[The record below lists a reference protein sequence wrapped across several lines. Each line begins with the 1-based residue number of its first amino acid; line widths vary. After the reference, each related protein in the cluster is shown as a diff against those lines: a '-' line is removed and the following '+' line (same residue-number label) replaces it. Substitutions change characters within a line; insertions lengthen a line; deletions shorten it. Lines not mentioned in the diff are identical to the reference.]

1 MAALKNNKA
10 AGRDDIL
17 VEQLKHLGPKA
28 HKWLLTMLNICFMEN
43 KIPTIWR
50 QSKIIAILKPGKDSS
65 IPKNYRPISLLCHT
79 YKLYERMIL
88 NRIAPTIE
96 QHLIKEQAGFRS
108 GKSCTSQLLNL
119 TQHIE
124 DGYEEGMITG
134 TAFVDLSA
142 AYDTVNHRLL
152 IQKLYNTTLDSQ
164 LCRVIQNLMSDR
176 RFYVE
181 LNNERSR
188 WRIQKNGL
196 PQGSVLSPTLF
207 NIYTNDQPILDGT
220 RSFIYTDDL
229 CVTAQY
235 PTFQEVEQKIEE
247 ALGELTHY
255 YRSNSLRANPDKT
268 QDTAFHL
275 RNREAKRSLQV
286 SWNGVDLENTD
297 TPKYLGVTLDRTLSY
312 KTHIH
317 NTKMKVATRNNL
329 LKKLANSRWGTN
341 ARTIRT
347 TALALCYSTAEYA
360 APVWERS
367 AYAHLLNPEL
377 NQACRAITGCLRPT
391 NVENLYLLAG
401 IAPPEIRRSVCA
413 RVERTKQVERE
424 THSLFGHTPAGRRL
438 KSRRSFLT
446 SVQPVHFPAK
456 VVRVNEWKR
465 RLEEKAHAGLVNLY
479 EDLATGHDSPWLN
492 WRCLN
497 RLRTGY
503 TCSKEQRKKWGY
515 FNGDTTC
522 ECGLATENTSHMLQ
536 CTLLAHPCT
545 MDDLLEFNDTAQACI
560 ERWKKIA

>member
-1 MAALKNNKA
+1 MTTDYNK
-10 AGRDDIL
+10 
-17 VEQLKHLGPKA
+17 
-28 HKWLLTMLNICFMEN
+28 T
-43 KIPTIWR
+43 
-50 QSKIIAILKPGKDSS
+50 
-65 IPKNYRPISLLCHT
+65 
-79 YKLYERMIL
+79 
-88 NRIAPTIE
+88 
-96 QHLIKEQAGFRS
+96 
-108 GKSCTSQLLNL
+108 
-119 TQHIE
+119 
-124 DGYEEGMITG
+124 DG
-134 TAFVDLSA
+134 
-142 AYDTVNHRLL
+142 
-152 IQKLYNTTLDSQ
+152 
-164 LCRVIQNLMSDR
+164 
-176 RFYVE
+176 
-181 LNNERSR
+181 
-188 WRIQKNGL
+188 
-196 PQGSVLSPTLF
+196 LSPT
-207 NIYTNDQPILDGT
+207 T
-220 RSFIYTDDL
+220 RK
-229 CVTAQY
+229 
-235 PTFQEVEQKIEE
+235 PT
-247 ALGELTHY
+247 GY
-255 YRSNSLRANPDKT
+255 NSRKTQSPDKT
-268 QDTAFHL
+268 QVTAFHL

-286 SWNGVDLENTD
+286 TWNGVDLENTD

-317 NTKMKVATRNNL
+317 NIKMKVATRNNL

-367 AYAHLLNPEL
+367 SYVHLLNPEL

-413 RVERTKQVERE
+413 RVERTKQAERE
-424 THSLFGHTPAGRRL
+424 THSLFGHTPARRRL

-522 ECGLATENTSHMLQ
+522 ECGLANREHVSHVAMHTPRTPLHLGRPSRVQRYSSSMHRAMEEDSLMIRHDDDDQ
-536 CTLLAHPCT
+536 CTSAREWRVRSHLSVVYL
-545 MDDLLEFNDTAQACI
+545 
-560 ERWKKIA
+560 